1 MDRDGLIAQFRR
13 EADDKVGPAY
23 LWSDEDVTAWLD
35 EAQEEAAI
43 RARLIKDTDS
53 PALCQ
58 IPITENQGAY
68 TLHPKV
74 LHIAYAQ
81 FKAAG
86 DTREIGL
93 KVVTRDFLNRTE
105 SGWRSAPPGIPRFVV
120 NDPGQRGV
128 LLVPAPAVAG
138 IVHMEVNRLPM
149 DSIEN
154 TDTPEIPEP
163 HHRHLVDW
171 ALFKAFSKPDAET
184 IDPNRAAQAESRF
197 TAYFGLRKDAH
208 LGQDYAADQP
218 HHNQAIW

>member
-1 MDRDGLIAQFRR
+1 MDLDGLIAQFRR
-13 EADDKVGPAY
+13 EADDKVGPNY

-43 RARLIKDTDS
+43 RARLIKETDN

-58 IPITENQGAY
+58 IVVTEGQGAY

-74 LHIAYAQ
+74 MHIAYAQ
-81 FKAAG
+81 FVING
-86 DTREIGL
+86 DSRESVL
-93 KVVTRDFLNRTE
+93 KVVTRDFLNRVE
-105 SGWRSAPPGIPRFVV
+105 RGWRSSPPGIPRFVV
-120 NDPGQRGV
+120 NDPGQRGI
-128 LLVPAPAVAG
+128 LLVPSPAEAG
-138 IVHMEVNRLPM
+138 VLHLEVNRLPM
-149 DSIEN
+149 DSMES
-154 TDTPEIPEP
+154 TGTPEIPEP

-197 TAYFGLRKDAH
+197 NAYFGLRKDAH